1 MKEEANKSLFLWP
14 GGFLLTN
21 DGCGSG
27 RSGFTAPLCQPDMP
41 ITLLWQITET
51 IAHSA
56 SKARANYSEACNMI
70 PAKEEVS
77 RVGFPHTAQGCI
89 SVPSVTCTHFPLH
102 ISGGLGRA

>member
-1 MKEEANKSLFLWP
+1 MAAFCGGRAGDSPRSGHSAWKNRVEEEANKSLFLWP

-21 DGCGSG
+21 HGCGSG

-56 SKARANYSEACNMI
+56 RQAR
-70 PAKEEVS
+70 
-77 RVGFPHTAQGCI
+77 G
-89 SVPSVTCTHFPLH
+89 
-102 ISGGLGRA
+102 

>member
-1 MKEEANKSLFLWP
+1 MAAFCSSGAGDSPRSQLSACENGMKEEANKSLFLWP

-56 SKARANYSEACNMI
+56 RKAR
-70 PAKEEVS
+70 
-77 RVGFPHTAQGCI
+77 G
-89 SVPSVTCTHFPLH
+89 
-102 ISGGLGRA
+102 